1 MLKRTSIVH
10 NIKVINVGLSSIFE
24 IGDSLSISP
33 RSKAWALQ
41 RQFELFY
48 GNEGH
53 FRDPVF
59 TRPLPKPDFDEHV
72 CFVRYNESPT
82 IKVNN
87 IFVTAAAASSVLH
100 IGSTQLIDS
109 ESRVKHIR
117 QLLHGQEAND
127 E

>member
-1 MLKRTSIVH
+1 M
-10 NIKVINVGLSSIFE
+10 KVINLGLSSILE
-24 IGDSLSISP
+24 IGDSYSIKP
-33 RSKAWALQ
+33 RSKVWALQ

-48 GNEGH
+48 GDEGH

-59 TRPLPKPDFDEHV
+59 TRPLPKPDFDEPVH
-72 CFVRYNESPT
+72 FVRYNESPT

-87 IFVTAAAASSVLH
+87 IFVTAVAVSSVLH
-100 IGSTQLIDS
+100 VGSTQLIDS

-117 QLLHGQEAND
+117 QLLHGQKDND